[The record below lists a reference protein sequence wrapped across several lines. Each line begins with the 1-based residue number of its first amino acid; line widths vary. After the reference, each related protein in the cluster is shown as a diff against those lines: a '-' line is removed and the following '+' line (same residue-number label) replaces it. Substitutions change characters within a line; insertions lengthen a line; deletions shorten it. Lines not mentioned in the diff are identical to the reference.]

1 MKDNDNE
8 KKTGERNA
16 VSSTDKRKQSIYIP
30 ASMLK
35 EINREMDRLD
45 RSRSWIVQRCIKLG
59 LPEIRKLPSVNEL
72 PDDEGDDSGDPEA

>member
-1 MKDNDNE
+1 MKDNNEE
-8 KKTGERNA
+8 KKIPT
-16 VSSTDKRKQSIYIP
+16 TDKRKQSIYIP

-72 PDDEGDDSGDPEA
+72 PDDEGDDSGDPET